1 MAKLTKADLLKR
13 DNISKFVARVNGKG
27 QFKLG
32 DANGKPQV
40 CTGRYKF
47 SEDTQ
52 FKKDLNEGDVTV
64 FCQDRD
70 SQRKLMIE
78 VDSPM
83 SAPRMRNFTE
93 FYKDKDMGGV
103 AAKSGGG
110 GSERQELGLI
120 DAINEAVFPTGYVK
134 IPTFRT
140 AVGIPEVIS
149 AEKKT
154 GMAPNGKEPY
164 IDVYVVDKRGTK
176 HGVSCKGNSAPSLA
190 GGGVAG
196 LRVVVP
202 ELVTKLYATIEDY
215 LKSKGLKDGDVVKID
230 SIPDLYIKIPNDYV
244 EKILKGT
251 PAMGGPVTHMYVGDM
266 DVRPTQAG
274 STLNLN
280 GSFYTIEQ
288 YQKKI
293 GDFYFRVRKR
303 DVDSEP
309 AGDMKIVYNSKTRE
323 GYPKLFEGATRQKN
337 LVRIVIQ
344 GSTPALATLLTLKA

>member
-13 DNISKFVARVNGKG
+13 GNVATFVTRVNGKG

-47 SEDTQ
+47 SEDNSFRT
-52 FKKDLNEGDVTV
+52 KLNEGDVTV
-64 FCQDRD
+64 FCEDRN

-93 FYKDKDMGGV
+93 FYKDKDFGGV
-103 AAKSGGG
+103 SAKSGGG
-110 GSERQELGLI
+110 GSERQESGLI

-140 AVGIPEVIS
+140 NVGVPEIIS

-154 GMAPNGKEPY
+154 GMSAVGKEPY
-164 IDVYVVDKRGTK
+164 IDIYITDKRGKK
-176 HGVSCKGNSAPSLA
+176 HGVSCKGRSAPSLA

-196 LRVVVP
+196 LKVVVP
-202 ELVTKLYATIEDY
+202 GLITKLYATIEDY
-215 LKSKGLKDGDVVKID
+215 LKSQGLKEGDIVKID
-230 SIPDLYIKIPNDYV
+230 SIPDLYIKIPENYV
-244 EKILKGT
+244 EKILVGT

-266 DVRPTQAG
+266 DVRATQTG

-280 GSFYTIEQ
+280 GEFYTIEQ

-309 AGDMKIVYNSKTRE
+309 AGDMKIIYNSKNRE
-323 GYPKLFEGATRQKN
+323 GFPKLFEGATRQKI

-344 GSTPALATLLTLKA
+344 DSTPNQAKILTLKA

>member
-13 DNISKFVARVNGKG
+13 DNIDKFVARVNGGG
-27 QFKLG
+27 QFRLN

-47 SEDTQ
+47 SEDNS
-52 FKKDLNEGDVTV
+52 FKKNLNSGDVRI
-64 FCQDRD
+64 FCEDRN

-93 FYKDKDMGGV
+93 FYKDTDFGGV

-110 GSERQELGLI
+110 GSERQEEGLI
-120 DAINEAVFPTGYVK
+120 SAINESVFPTGYIK

-140 AVGIPEVIS
+140 SVGVPEIIS

-154 GMAPNGKEPY
+154 GMSPVGKEPY
-164 IDVYVVDKRGTK
+164 IDIYVTDKRGTK
-176 HGVSCKGNSAPSLA
+176 HGVSCKGRSAPSLA
-190 GGGVAG
+190 GGGLAG
-196 LRVVVP
+196 MKIVVP
-202 ELVTKLYATIEDY
+202 QLIDKLYATLEAY
-215 LKSKGLKDGDVVKID
+215 LKAKGLKDGDVVKID
-230 SIPDLYIKIPNDYV
+230 SIPDIYIKIPENYI
-244 EKILKGT
+244 ELILKGT
-251 PAMGGPVTHMYVGDM
+251 TQMGGPVSHMYVGDM
-266 DVRPTQAG
+266 DVRASHTG
-274 STLNLN
+274 SQLNLN
-280 GSFYTIEQ
+280 GEFYTIEQ
-288 YQKKI
+288 YMKKI

-309 AGDMKIVYNSKTRE
+309 AGDMKIVFNSKNRE

-344 GSTPALATLLTLKA
+344 DKYPARAELIPLKA

>member
-13 DNISKFVARVNGKG
+13 DNISKFVTRVNGKG

-32 DANGKPQV
+32 DADGKPQV

-47 SEDTQ
+47 SEDNQ
-52 FKKDLNEGDVTV
+52 FKKNLNEGDVRV
-64 FCQDRD
+64 FCEDRN

-83 SAPRMRNFTE
+83 SAPRMRNFNE

-120 DAINEAVFPTGYVK
+120 NAINEAVFPTGYVK

-140 AVGIPEVIS
+140 AVGVPEIIS
-149 AEKKT
+149 AKKQDK
-154 GMAPNGKEPY
+154 MAPNGKEPY
-164 IDVYVVDKRGTK
+164 IDIFITDKRGTAW
-176 HGVSCKGNSAPSLA
+176 GVSCKGTSAPSLA

-196 LRVVVP
+196 LAVVVP
-202 ELVTKLYATIEDY
+202 DLVTKLYATVEGY
-215 LKSKGLKDGDVVKID
+215 LKSKKLKDGDVVKID
-230 SIPDLYIKIPNDYV
+230 SIPDLYVKIPSDYV

-251 PAMGGPVTHMYVGDM
+251 PAMGGPVTHMYVGEM
-266 DVRPTQAG
+266 DVRPTQSG
-274 STLNLN
+274 STLGLN
-280 GSFYTIEQ
+280 GEFYTIEQ
-288 YQKKI
+288 YQRKI
-293 GDFYFRVRKR
+293 GNFYFRVRKR

-309 AGDMKIVYNSKTRE
+309 AGDMKIVYNSKNRE

-344 GSTPALATLLTLKA
+344 GSTPANATVIPLKA